1 MNEDKVHKKYI
12 EILRSMTPQQKIDRV
27 FELNKLGD
35 DLFRAGLKERFPNLT
50 EEKFN
55 KLYKSRIEKCYNR
68 NW

>member
-12 EILRSMTPQQKIDRV
+12 EILRNMTPQQKIDKI
-27 FELNKLGD
+27 FELNKLAD
-35 DLFRAGLKERFPNLT
+35 YLFRAGLKERFPNLT

-55 KLYKSRIEKCYNR
+55 KLYKLRIEKCYSR

>member
-12 EILRSMTPQQKIDRV
+12 EILRSMTPQQKIDKI

-35 DLFRAGLKERFPNLT
+35 DLFRAGLKERFPNLN

-68 NW
+68 SW

>member
-12 EILRSMTPQQKIDRV
+12 EVLQSMTPQQKIEKI

-35 DLFRAGLKERFPNLT
+35 DLFKTGLRKRFLNLT
-50 EEKFN
+50 EEEFN